1 MLRTTSPQASLWEA
15 ILPSEVLGLPAEL
28 TMVDRL
34 LDDPVFIQPFR
45 AHFDPRCGR
54 PSIPID
60 TYLRLM
66 FLKHRYRLGYELLCR
81 EVADSI
87 SWQRFCRIPL
97 GGRVPHPTTLVKL
110 TRRMGEQT
118 VDGLNQALLARAAEG
133 KLLRTHKVRVDTTV
147 IAANVAYPTDLGL
160 LARAVDKLATTAKR
174 VQAAGGAPRTRV
186 RDRRRAARRRA
197 HQVARAMRSRV
208 GDAKQVVLEV
218 TGQVARLAQAQLAD
232 ARRVVTNARRALAR
246 GRPRPAGRLR
256 AVVEELQT
264 AIGRT
269 QRVLD
274 QAHTRLAGGMPD
286 GASRLV
292 SLHDPDA
299 RPIRK
304 GRIGRP
310 VEFGYKAQVLDNP
323 DGIVLDHTVMVGN
336 PPDAPLLAP
345 AIGRVMARTGRVPGA
360 VTADRGYGEARVDQE
375 LADLGVARVAIPR
388 RGRAGPARQ
397 VVQHQR
403 GFRRLVKWR
412 TGCEGR
418 ISCLKHRFG
427 WDRTRMDA
435 IQGARTWCGHGV
447 FAHNLVKISGLLEA
461 KHHKPA

>member
-1 MLRTTSPQASLWEA
+1 MLRTTNPQRSLWEA
-15 ILPSEVLGLPAEL
+15 ILPSEALGLSAEL

-34 LDDPVFIQPFR
+34 LDDPVFIEPFR
-45 AHFDPRCGR
+45 VHFDPIIGR
-54 PSIPID
+54 PSIPIE

-66 FLKHRYRLGYELLCR
+66 FLKHRYGLGYELLCR

-110 TRRMGEQT
+110 TRRVGEQT
-118 VDGLNQALLARAAEG
+118 VEGLNQALLRRAAEH
-133 KLLRTHKVRVDTTV
+133 KLLRTHKVRADTTV
-147 IAANVAYPTDLGL
+147 VAANVAYPTDLGL
-160 LARAVDKLATTAKR
+160 LARAVDKLAATTKR
-174 VQAAGGAPRTRV
+174 VQAAGGATRTRV

-197 HQVARAMRSRV
+197 HEVARAMRSRA
-208 GDAKQVVLEV
+208 GDAKQIVMEV
-218 TGQVARLAQAQLAD
+218 TGQVARLAEAQLAD
-232 ARRVVTNARRALAR
+232 ACRIVTNARRALAR
-246 GRPRPAGRLR
+246 GRTRPTGRLR
-256 AVVEELQT
+256 ALVDALET
-264 AIGRT
+264 TI
-269 QRVLD
+269 QRSQRLLD

-304 GRIGRP
+304 GRIGHP
-310 VEFGYKAQVLDNP
+310 VEFGYKAQVIDNP
-323 DGIVLDHTVMVGN
+323 DGVVLDHTVMVGN

-345 AIGRVMARTGRVPGA
+345 AIGRVITRTGRAPRA
-360 VTADRGYGEARVDQE
+360 VAADRGYGEARVDQE

-397 VVQHQR
+397 LIEHQR

-427 WDRTRMDA
+427 WDRTHMDS
-435 IQGARTWCGHGV
+435 IHGARIWCGHGV
-447 FAHNLVKISGLLEA
+447 FTHNLVKIAGLLKA
-461 KHHKPA
+461 KHHKAA